1 MFREYVNLVN
11 ECVNDGVS
19 RGVQM
24 FLENLNQDL
33 AYDEIFEEF
42 GGVDNSLK
50 QIFHENGFPVTELE
64 LEAEK
69 EEINQLNEDENSED
83 FDAKLE
89 NILNQLTKKSD

>member
-50 QIFHENGFPVTELE
+50 QIFHENGFPVTELDM
-64 LEAEK
+64 
-69 EEINQLNEDENSED
+69 NQLNEEENSED

>member
-11 ECVNDGVS
+11 ESVNEGVN

-24 FLENLNQDL
+24 FLENLNQEL

-42 GGVDNSLK
+42 GGMENSLR
-50 QIFHENGFPVTELE
+50 QIFVENGFEVTEMPT
-64 LEAEK
+64 
-69 EEINQLNEDENSED
+69 EELNEEESVED

-89 NILNQLTKKSD
+89 SILDQLTKKTDE

>member
-11 ECVNDGVS
+11 ESVNDGVN

-42 GGVDNSLK
+42 GGIDNSLK
-50 QIFHENGFPVTELE
+50 QIFHENGFGVTELE
-64 LEAEK
+64 DVSE
-69 EEINQLNEDENSED
+69 LNENDEE

-89 NILNQLTKKSD
+89 NILNQLTQKSE